1 MATSTRLSII
11 TPSAARFDGDVEIV
25 VAPGAAGDLGAL
37 ANHAPLLTTLRPGV
51 VSATAAASA
60 DQKTESGRIR
70 FAVDSG
76 FMQVLADKVII
87 LTDAAL
93 RPEDVNVEEA
103 RADLRRAEEALAQKH
118 GADDGAERH
127 ALAWAQAR
135 LDVTQR
141 PA

>member
-1 MATSTRLSII
+1 MRSRAPTQK
-11 TPSAARFDGDVEIV
+11 PNPDVC
-25 VAPGAAGDLGAL
+25 GS
-37 ANHAPLLTTLRPGV
+37 R
-51 VSATAAASA
+51 STAA
-60 DQKTESGRIR
+60 
-70 FAVDSG
+70 
-76 FMQVLADKVII
+76 FMQILADKVII

-103 RADLRRAEEALAQKH
+103 RADLRRAEETLAQKR
-118 GADDGAERH
+118 GTDDRADRR